1 MIMLDIKGNEGLKKW
16 LNDAYLDEPQTM
28 YGLALKL
35 SLTQKQIEVLIAYYI
50 DELSTID
57 IQAEYDTNTGN
68 VSNLLARGRNNINS
82 IIARVGLDKLQ
93 RYYGEI
99 DLTRK
104 YIKSKM

>member
-35 SLTQKQIEVLIAYYI
+35 SLTKKQIEVLIAYYI

-82 IIARVGLDKLQ
+82 IIARVGLDKLR

-104 YIKSKM
+104 YIRSKM

>member
-1 MIMLDIKGNEGLKKW
+1 MLDIKGNEGLKKW

-82 IIARVGLDKLQ
+82 IIARVGLDKLR

-104 YIKSKM
+104 YIRSKM

>member
-1 MIMLDIKGNEGLKKW
+1 MLDIKGNEGLKKW

-82 IIARVGLDKLQ
+82 IIARVGLDKPQ

-104 YIKSKM
+104 YIRSKM

>member
-1 MIMLDIKGNEGLKKW
+1 MLDIKGNEGLKKW

-28 YGLALKL
+28 YGLTLKL
-35 SLTQKQIEVLIAYYI
+35 SLTKKQIEVLIAYYI

-82 IIARVGLDKLQ
+82 IIARVGLDKLR

-104 YIKSKM
+104 YIRSKM

>member
-1 MIMLDIKGNEGLKKW
+1 MLDIKGNEGLKKW

-35 SLTQKQIEVLIAYYI
+35 SLTKKQIEVLIAYYI

-82 IIARVGLDKLQ
+82 IIARVGLDKLR

-104 YIKSKM
+104 YIRSKM